1 MSDNIVKI
9 IPQDPYD
16 KIPESTLLKAQI
28 FLEGE
33 IQCDFIETKNSEI
46 PMFIDC
52 GSNFEKILC
61 PVCGKELNFKWC
73 GETVNNAYKS
83 MFASLK
89 TKLPCCGNIISL
101 NELKYQFPCG
111 FACWIIS
118 IINPIGPIKGR
129 VTDSVQ
135 KILGV
140 NVRIIEAHI

>member
-61 PVCGKELNFKWC
+61 PVCGKELNFKWW
-73 GETVNNAYKS
+73 GETETMKIMICWRSCRWRKGMAERFS
-83 MFASLK
+83 
-89 TKLPCCGNIISL
+89 IS
-101 NELKYQFPCG
+101 K
-111 FACWIIS
+111 
-118 IINPIGPIKGR
+118 R
-129 VTDSVQ
+129 M
-135 KILGV
+135 
-140 NVRIIEAHI
+140 